1 MITVDIRMTILIIL
15 IIPRDLSRPI
25 RIRLTPVARSSELT
39 TLSLMCRGN
48 YVIFVRSIQTLQLI
62 LLERELIALFN
73 GILIVKKY

>member
-1 MITVDIRMTILIIL
+1 MLRLGLRVIGCLIGFGGLNGEDNHQISNTVPNINQVC
-15 IIPRDLSRPI
+15 LSCK
-25 RIRLTPVARSSELT
+25 L
-39 TLSLMCRGN
+39 RGN

>member
-1 MITVDIRMTILIIL
+1 MINTAHLQKAPFVEIGGDIR
-15 IIPRDLSRPI
+15 
-25 RIRLTPVARSSELT
+25 
-39 TLSLMCRGN
+39 RGN